1 MKARQTNGCPK
12 GVKISNL
19 MTKNNIHQNFRKGAL
34 ATVVSW
40 HYPVSSLRQVV
51 FKQKDK
57 N

>member
-1 MKARQTNGCPK
+1 
-12 GVKISNL
+12 